1 MITLI
6 ANILLMSPPMECP
19 RVLPGTNTPLPVG
32 VGLSREDELKQR
44 VACFCRRVVVE
55 ERRCVAAAVSRSAK
69 NRCKEKTA
77 AWILRNLALPNNWM
91 QAGGAAPI
99 PNRAMPMNI
108 REVR

>member
-6 ANILLMSPPMECP
+6 ANILLMSPQIECP
-19 RVLPGTNTPLPVG
+19 RVLPGSNTP
-32 VGLSREDELKQR
+32 
-44 VACFCRRVVVE
+44 CI
-55 ERRCVAAAVSRSAK
+55 AAAFGRYTVE
-69 NRCKEKTA
+69 RCKQKTA
-77 AWILRNLALPNNWM
+77 AWILRNLALPNNWA